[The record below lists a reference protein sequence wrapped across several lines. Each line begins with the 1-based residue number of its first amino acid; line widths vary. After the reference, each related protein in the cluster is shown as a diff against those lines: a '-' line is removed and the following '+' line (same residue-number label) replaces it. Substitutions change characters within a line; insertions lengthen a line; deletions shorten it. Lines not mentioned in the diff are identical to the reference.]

1 MIRVDKRLHED
12 HDGAEMILTVHDELV
27 FEAPAEKAEA
37 LAEMARTEMEGAM
50 KLRVPLK
57 VDVGIGPNWDEAK
70 G

>member
-1 MIRVDKRLHED
+1 
-12 HDGAEMILTVHDELV
+12 MILTVHDELV